1 MKMYVPP
8 LIRIPAQLIY
18 SCLNN
23 IFVIISLD
31 ILRWVEQTFPTFHC
45 NSHREMSMRKNRSS
59 SLLRATTAI
68 LTLIAFALS
77 LLGSSSWHELSLA
90 ASPQSPQLATTS
102 TQGDTTHTLYCG
114 LWRTDGGFVS
124 TIRIKNS
131 LVVAPL
137 EVNPILYMADG
148 TAYPLRPVSLA
159 IAGVA
164 SLDVND
170 ALAVAPASIAGHLSQ
185 YGSVALFYRYPTT
198 GHVIASVV
206 TLDVSRSLSFVY
218 PFTERMPMPGHMSGQ
233 VLEGLWW
240 KRDQGVSRF
249 VSVSN
254 ATDGNKIVSLQL
266 VSGHGKSQAAMDIQ
280 LSAHSTRMLQL
291 DDVMTDFSDPDNRTG
306 GIRVEYKGWQG
317 AIIVAGGLVNEH
329 EGYSANIPFWSHDMS
344 SSSPFKIIYE
354 TRTGVNFFFY

>member
-45 NSHREMSMRKNRSS
+45 NSHRGMSMRKKSSS

-137 EVNPILYMADG
+137 EVNPKRCVGRGACVH
-148 TAYPLRPVSLA
+148 R
-159 IAGVA
+159 
-164 SLDVND
+164 
-170 ALAVAPASIAGHLSQ
+170 
-185 YGSVALFYRYPTT
+185 R
-198 GHVIASVV
+198 ASVREWECG
-206 TLDVSRSLSFVY
+206 T
-218 PFTERMPMPGHMSGQ
+218 
-233 VLEGLWW
+233 GL
-240 KRDQGVSRF
+240 
-249 VSVSN
+249 SVSN
-254 ATDGNKIVSLQL
+254 SWSRDR
-266 VSGHGKSQAAMDIQ
+266 VSGHARCFAQSE
-280 LSAHSTRMLQL
+280 LCLRL
-291 DDVMTDFSDPDNRTG
+291 
-306 GIRVEYKGWQG
+306 Y
-317 AIIVAGGLVNEH
+317 
-329 EGYSANIPFWSHDMS
+329 
-344 SSSPFKIIYE
+344 
-354 TRTGVNFFFY
+354 